1 MTNAD
6 RIRAMTDEELAKW
19 ILNICCIDTEI
30 EELNE
35 IMLKHLQSEAD
46 RRKK

>member
-6 RIRAMTDEELAKW
+6 RIRNMSDEELAKW

-35 IMLKHLQSEAD
+35 IMLKHLQSEAEQE
-46 RRKK
+46 RI